1 MLALRKVLDTPATE
15 YPGSNIS
22 KGRARAR
29 KWPQRLALG
38 EKWATILGSDGP
50 ARYEKLLDVARRL
63 AHSYGVG
70 EENR

>member
-1 MLALRKVLDTPATE
+1 MEPRKVLDMPATE
-15 YPGSNIS
+15 DSGSNIS
-22 KGRARAR
+22 RGNTRARR
-29 KWPQRLALG
+29 GPQRLALG

-50 ARYEKLLDVARRL
+50 ARYEKLLDAALRL